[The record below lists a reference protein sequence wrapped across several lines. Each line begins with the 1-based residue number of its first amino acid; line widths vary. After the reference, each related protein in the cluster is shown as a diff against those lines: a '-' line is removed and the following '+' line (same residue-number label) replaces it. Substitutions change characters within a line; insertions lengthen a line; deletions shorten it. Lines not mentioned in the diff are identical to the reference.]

1 MTDYGGTL
9 LSTLDALKRTDP
21 DGTQA
26 KIVERLVRSKPI
38 LRDIVMVKGNLPTGN
53 RTTIRVG
60 RHDASVR
67 RINEGVVSGKSTTAQ
82 VNDSASIISSW
93 TTVDARLLKFG
104 QSMKNARDD
113 EGMQASEGV
122 GDKMEDL
129 FWNGSELDDTRE
141 FNGMYIRPVYN
152 DLDSKQVLNAG
163 GSGNDLSSIW
173 LIVHAAGG
181 IAGMYPDGTAP
192 GIYHNDFPLAP
203 IMDGNNTVGGAKF
216 SGYED
221 EWGCDFGLIV
231 KDDRFAVRI
240 CNIENADVLGVSGT
254 QELTDYNTNIRY
266 LMSRALARLAPGALD
281 RGAARWYFPRTI
293 YEGFGVQLDALV
305 SANVF
310 TYEQVTGESGK
321 LPSFR
326 QIPIRISDMLGY
338 TEAAVTT

>member
-1 MTDYGGTL
+1 MTDFGGTL

-21 DGTQA
+21 DGTKA
-26 KIVERLVRSKPI
+26 KVVERLVRSKPI
-38 LRDIVMVKGNLPTGN
+38 LRDMVMVKGNTPTGN

-60 RHDASVR
+60 RHDASLR
-67 RINEGVVSGKSTTAQ
+67 RINEGVVSGKSTTVQ

-104 QSMKNARDD
+104 QSMKDARDD
-113 EGMQASEGV
+113 EGMQAAEGV

-141 FNGMYIRPVYN
+141 FNGLMIRPVYN

-173 LIVHAAGG
+173 LIVHSEGG
-181 IAGMYPDGTAP
+181 IAGMYPDGTTP
-192 GIYHNDFPLAP
+192 GIFHNDFALAP

-221 EWGCDFGLIV
+221 EWGCDFGLVV

-254 QELTDYNTNIRY
+254 QELTDYATNIRY
-266 LMSRALARLAPGALD
+266 LMRRAVTRLAPGALD
-281 RGAARWYFPRTI
+281 RGIARWYFPRTI
-293 YEGFGVQLDALV
+293 HEGLLVQLDALTNGN
-305 SANVF
+305 AF
-310 TYEQVTGESGK
+310 TWEQVTGESGK
-321 LPSFR
+321 LPAIH
-326 QIPIRISDMLGY
+326 QIPMRISDMLGY
-338 TEAAVTT
+338 TEPAVTT